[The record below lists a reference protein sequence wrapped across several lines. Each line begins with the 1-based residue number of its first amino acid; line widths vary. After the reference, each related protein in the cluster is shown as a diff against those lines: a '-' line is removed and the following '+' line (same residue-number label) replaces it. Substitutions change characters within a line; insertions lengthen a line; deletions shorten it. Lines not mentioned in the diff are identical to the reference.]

1 TKPVTYSW
9 TVADFPGPGH
19 PGFQIALAITPDPIE
34 TQIYSDP
41 DWSATNALWMNIN
54 ENADGSVFAGIAYK
68 TNQAVNNSQLFNAP
82 TMLIPGNNTNG
93 LQAPSAIGTWKL
105 AFTSDTDFTI
115 TAPNGAVTNASLPA
129 DVAALFNGPVGVYLY
144 SSPANDA
151 NIGQHMTFSA
161 YSITGVGTPVHE
173 DFTSGA
179 LSSPFLLLNS
189 QDYFYTG
196 NYTASPPN
204 QQFATSADA
213 FWFHWTLPDGGFSPV
228 ASTTLGATAD
238 WQDIGGTNIFTSG
251 GQHFVKIS
259 KSDLP
264 GSDQGFFALLQ
275 RNFTQLQILFPGETN
290 APGTMTGKVG
300 TPTPVNAGDIVN
312 VTINAVDST
321 WHIVNAPGD
330 TIDLTSTDN
339 TSLLPNPAPLVNGTL
354 TEAVILNSSGS
365 WTVTATDTSNTN
377 ITSSTSSEITV
388 N

>member
-1 TKPVTYSW
+1 MDS
-9 TVADFPGPGH
+9 
-19 PGFQIALAITPDPIE
+19 
-34 TQIYSDP
+34 QIYSDA
-41 DWSATNALWMNIN
+41 DWSATNALWMDIN
-54 ENADGSVFAGIAYK
+54 ENADGSLVAGIAYK

-82 TMLIPGNNTNG
+82 TLLIPGNNTNG
-93 LQAPSAIGTWKL
+93 LQVPSAIGTWKL
-105 AFTSDTDFTI
+105 TFTSDTDFTI

-151 NIGQHMTFSA
+151 NIGQHMTLSA
-161 YSITGVGTPVHE
+161 YNITGVGTPVHE
-173 DFTSGA
+173 DLTSGA

-213 FWFHWTLPDGGFSPV
+213 YWFHWTLPDGGFSPV
-228 ASTTLGATAD
+228 VRSTLGSAAD
-238 WQDIGGTNIFTSG
+238 WQGIGGTNIFTSG
-251 GQHFVKIS
+251 GQHYIKVS

-264 GSDQGFFALLQ
+264 NADQGFFALIQ
-275 RNFTQLQILFPGETN
+275 RNFTQLQVLFPGETN
-290 APGTMTGKVG
+290 APGTATGKVG
-300 TPTPVNAGDIVN
+300 TPVPVNAGDIVN

-321 WHIVNAPGD
+321 WHLVNAPGD
-330 TIDLTSTDN
+330 TVDLTSNDG

-354 TEAVILNSSGS
+354 TEAVIFGASGS
-365 WTVTATDTSNTN
+365 WTVTAADTSNTN
-377 ITSSTSSEITV
+377 IISSTSSPITV